1 MHVVTPADEREWPR
15 SATRASRR
23 VVFVTVVVCVA
34 ACGSRGEAPK
44 AAGADSIA
52 ASTDS
57 VHSDS
62 NVIIGHDS
70 AFGPLFAV
78 DSTGKLVDLPRRGP

>member
-1 MHVVTPADEREWPR
+1 MHVVTHADVRERPR
-15 SATRASRR
+15 AATRASHR
-23 VVFVTVVVCVA
+23 VVFVAAFVGFA

-44 AAGADSIA
+44 AAGADSI
-52 ASTDS
+52 TPPPDS
-57 VHSDS
+57 VQSDS

-78 DSTGKLVDLPRRGP
+78 DSTGKLVDLPRKLP